1 MGIKGEALHLDL
13 DLDWTLPYVRA
24 TGHWKGFW
32 ICPIFFSGYRGEEV
46 HKESLTVREREGFGR
61 GERENLNAK
70 PSVRFSPF
78 NKPVTHRA
86 ATDYYNV
93 WVDES
98 MHE

>member
-1 MGIKGEALHLDL
+1 MGIKGKLYIQIQIQIGYFVCKSHWSLEKLLDMPNL
-13 DLDWTLPYVRA
+13 Y
-24 TGHWKGFW
+24 
-32 ICPIFFSGYRGEEV
+32 SGYRGEEV
-46 HKESLTVREREGFGR
+46 HKESLTVREREEVGR

-78 NKPVTHRA
+78 NKRVTHRA